1 MAKTKEPTECQS
13 CLVLSKHV
21 TLVSAE
27 NDRLRKA
34 VTYYQDTLCYL
45 GPQVMY
51 RALPANVLEGDPLNV
66 PEISHIRVRE
76 LLEELIELRK
86 FKKNINDMLV
96 SDSACSKK

>member
-1 MAKTKEPTECQS
+1 
-13 CLVLSKHV
+13 
-21 TLVSAE
+21 
-27 NDRLRKA
+27 
-34 VTYYQDTLCYL
+34 
-45 GPQVMY
+45 MY